1 MYDLGDVVGLAV
13 NVTDAAGALANA
25 TAVVLTITLPDG
37 STATPSVTNSA
48 TGVYVATYTP
58 AAVGRYGVRWVA
70 TGTNASTFNDAF
82 TVASGA
88 GLISLAEA
96 RAFLNLNDAST
107 SGDEELR
114 EFVRAATVAAEKY
127 AQRKLVREAF
137 TETHDGGGTLV
148 VLRHPR
154 ATSVT
159 SVSVGGTAL
168 SASDSRLKFHGG
180 AVERHN
186 GTTAVPFSRGIDN
199 VSVVYVAGVTGDDL
213 TLAIHAVK
221 QMLKHLWATQRGAK
235 RPNTGDEWESGAGYS
250 FPRRVMELLDPL
262 ANSTGF
268 A

>member
-82 TVASGA
+82 TVATGA
-88 GLISLAEA
+88 GLISLDEA
-96 RAFLNLNDAST
+96 KAFLNITST
-107 SGDEELR
+107 TNDEELR
-114 EFVRAATVAAEKY
+114 EFIRAATVAAEKY

-159 SVSVGGTAL
+159 SVSVGGSAL
-168 SASDSRLKFHGG
+168 SASDYRLKFHGG